1 MAAPTNVYYLIDDY
15 ANSAGV
21 NASLP
26 GAGGSG
32 KPISPE
38 FTAPSAAAAITVA
51 HIIASALQR
60 PVRVVLMSGGSPPYT
75 LVQAALANVAL
86 TSVPSGVSY

>member
-1 MAAPTNVYYLIDDY
+1 MALPNVYYLIDDPG
-15 ANSAGV
+15 AAAGP
-21 NASLP
+21 AGTP

-38 FTAPSAAAAITVA
+38 FTAPSAAAAIQVA

-60 PVRVVLMSGGSPPYT
+60 PVRIVNMFGSPPYT
-75 LVQAALANVAL
+75 LVQGAAANGAL
-86 TSVPSGVSY
+86 TVVPSGVSY